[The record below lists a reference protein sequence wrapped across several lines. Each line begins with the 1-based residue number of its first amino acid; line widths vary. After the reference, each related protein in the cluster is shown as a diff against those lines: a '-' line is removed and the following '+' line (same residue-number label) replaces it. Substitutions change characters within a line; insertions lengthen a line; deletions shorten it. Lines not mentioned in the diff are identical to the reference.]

1 MIKLQNG
8 VYETSIQFFEATYSY
23 GNYNLRLIINGPISS
38 VKKIF
43 IRYGRKVDVNSFAI
57 ECKSDFFQYS
67 SAVQEFQATKTLTY
81 ENGDRS
87 PTLFSKEEYEK
98 RLSSLRKQMAEA
110 KLDAVV
116 LTSVHNIAYFSN
128 FVYCAFGRPYA
139 LVVTPE
145 KNVTIT
151 PLVDA
156 GQPWRDNLSLR
167 P

>member
-1 MIKLQNG
+1 M
-8 VYETSIQFFEATYSY
+8 
-23 GNYNLRLIINGPISS
+23 
-38 VKKIF
+38 
-43 IRYGRKVDVNSFAI
+43 
-57 ECKSDFFQYS
+57 
-67 SAVQEFQATKTLTY
+67 QEFQATKTLTY

-167 P
+167 SYNLSVPNPPLWHHYYYNRLKNSSERATNNRRF